1 MDCYLVGPGKTCRQT
16 AQDQFWAPRTV
27 SGYEY
32 TSPALWGRGD
42 PCGARTAGIVRVR
55 VEMSKR
61 QVKVEEP
68 GIDGYAQWLYRD
80 GRPVEAVVRAAVAR
94 GCWTAVIQ

>member
-1 MDCYLVGPGKTCRQT
+1 MGK
-16 AQDQFWAPRTV
+16 
-27 SGYEY
+27 
-32 TSPALWGRGD
+32 
-42 PCGARTAGIVRVR
+42 
-55 VEMSKR
+55 

-94 GCWTAVIQ
+94 GCWTAVIR